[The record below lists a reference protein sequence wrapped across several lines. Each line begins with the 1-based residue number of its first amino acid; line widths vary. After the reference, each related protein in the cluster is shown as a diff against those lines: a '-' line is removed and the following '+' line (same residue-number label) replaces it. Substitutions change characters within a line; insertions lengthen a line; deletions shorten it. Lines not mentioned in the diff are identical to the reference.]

1 MAFYSTRFDVW
12 SLVRRL
18 QEFYMNIYLGSYKN
32 LSWVG
37 VKAER
42 VLGALQGLSLHDT
55 SQSSTQQPFQCIQ
68 PNFKASMATQGPYQL
83 SPPPTQLSRGH
94 LPPLPH
100 YHAAGISRY
109 LLCIFYSYPH
119 SLQLFRA
126 GTSILCPVLYQVVGR
141 HTVLSRHCLTFIV

>member
-1 MAFYSTRFDVW
+1 M
-12 SLVRRL
+12 
-18 QEFYMNIYLGSYKN
+18 
-32 LSWVG
+32 G

-42 VLGALQGLSLHDT
+42 VLGALQGLSLHNT
-55 SQSSTQQPFQCIQ
+55 SQSSMQQQPFQCIQ
-68 PNFKASMATQGPYQL
+68 PNFKASIVTQGPYQL
-83 SPPPTQLSRGH
+83 SPLPTQQSRGH

-126 GTSILCPVLYQVVGR
+126 GTSILFAQCSIKWLVAPQ
-141 HTVLSRHCLTFIV
+141 F